1 MCFHFAF
8 GRDLK
13 KAELQLSAEKAK
25 VDSRL
30 QNMDFLKAKAAEF
43 RFGIKAA
50 EVRTKRCG
58 EPLELWSLSD
68 LCPHRRKH

>member
-1 MCFHFAF
+1 MFLNNPLLRRKNKSFNFTF

-13 KAELQLSAEKAK
+13 KAELHLSAERAK

-30 QNMDFLKAKAAEF
+30 QNMDFLKAKAEEF

-50 EVRTKRCG
+50 EVCMKNCF
-58 EPLELWSLSD
+58 
-68 LCPHRRKH
+68 